1 MLFISCLT
9 NTVMIGT
16 EANILCVPELYPTFM
31 ATKIQI
37 NLIHNICLV
46 EIQTGSLENPKY

>member
-1 MLFISCLT
+1 
-9 NTVMIGT
+9 MIGT